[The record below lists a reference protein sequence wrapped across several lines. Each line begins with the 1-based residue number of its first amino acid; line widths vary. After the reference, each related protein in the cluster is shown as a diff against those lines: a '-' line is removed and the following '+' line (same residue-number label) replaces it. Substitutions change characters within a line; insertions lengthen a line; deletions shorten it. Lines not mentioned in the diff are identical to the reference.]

1 MVGVVAQCSQSVLGG
16 QRILLAVV
24 SEHTGRLGLEFAK
37 QVVGLVRLFLIVQGA
52 VSHQCHSGGVCIGR
66 TPAGVTCVGHI
77 FLQQLHSVVNVGFV
91 IVSIGGQSGQK
102 RAQVVGRCAV
112 TAPKV
117 RTLAH
122 LVQIGQV
129 LDHRLHKALGRVHNG
144 AGLCHQAV
152 QVVVGAVNRGAAV
165 LHQLTQVI
173 AGHIGVV
180 LAQGVIHADDGSIQ
194 LQLLCV
200 FGADLCIVVIIYR
213 HRIIQLAA
221 VRLQLF
227 LHSSLK
233 ALHLCIAG
241 IVVAHSSQHVYCVGH
256 AEVLILVQVVGSALG
271 LARHLFQAL
280 ANLVVVG
287 CSKSAV
293 SRQQHTQSQQKRSA
307 GAHQFFH
314 CFVLRFVFYLN
325 R

>member
-16 QRILLAVV
+16 QRVFLAVV
-24 SEHTGRLGLEFAK
+24 SEHTGSLGLEFAK
-37 QVVGLVRLFLIVQGA
+37 QVIGLVRFFLIVQGA

-66 TPAGVTCVGHI
+66 APAGVTCVGHI

-91 IVSIGGQSGQK
+91 IVGGQSGQE

-144 AGLCHQAV
+144 TGFRHQTV
-152 QVVVGAVNRGAAV
+152 QVVIGAINSGAAV
-165 LHQLTQVI
+165 LHQLAQVI

-200 FGADLCIVVIIYR
+200 VGADLCIVVIIYR
-213 HRIIQLAA
+213 HRVIQLAA

-227 LHSSLK
+227 LHSSHK
-233 ALHLCIAG
+233 AIHLCIAG

-256 AEVLILVQVVGSALG
+256 AEVLVLVQVVGGALG

-293 SRQQHTQSQQKRSA
+293 SRQQHTHSQQKRSA

-314 CFVLRFVFYLN
+314 CFVLRFIFYLN